1 MATDGWFD
9 GQGLDLQRDEFL
21 DDHPGWQ
28 KYLAD
33 GVISASEIVEQETK
47 IASMLKD
54 LEPQLS
60 EAVHSALTRILLEY
74 EVLINMAL
82 IHAPSL
88 VEEQT
93 YRSLGTSR

>member
-33 GVISASEIVEQETK
+33 GVISASEILEQEAK
-47 IASMLKD
+47 IAAMLKE

-60 EAVHSALTRILLEY
+60 EAVHAALTKVLLEY

-88 VEEQT
+88 IEEQG
-93 YRSLGTSR
+93 YRAFGASR